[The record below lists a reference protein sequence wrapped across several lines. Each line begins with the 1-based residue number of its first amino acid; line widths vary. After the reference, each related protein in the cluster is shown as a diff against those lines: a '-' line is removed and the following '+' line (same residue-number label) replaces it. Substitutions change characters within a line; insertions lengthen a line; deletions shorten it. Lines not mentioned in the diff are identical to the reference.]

1 MVSAPL
7 KTTIVPAEVDA
18 VNPPAN
24 HADTEGKWSSL
35 HGYDIVAEPFHFSK
49 EVKTYVCSRVTTR
62 ELAARMTE
70 LTVRLLLK
78 FMLF

>member
-1 MVSAPL
+1 M
-7 KTTIVPAEVDA
+7 IVPAEIDA

-35 HGYDIVAEPFHFSK
+35 RGYNLVAEPFHFSK
-49 EVKTYVCSRVTTR
+49 EVKTYVCLRATTR

-70 LTVRLLLK
+70 LTVRLSL
-78 FMLF
+78 